1 MTVTPSEELT
11 VNVTFN
17 ATLTC
22 TVFAIPLP
30 IITWIKDVDDS
41 IVSEEPQ
48 RDSEELRVSITETDS
63 IHMRTS
69 VLHFSSTLKSDE
81 SSYTCVAVNNIT
93 NVIETPEN
101 ATVDLIIQGMQLNY
115 MLYL

>member
-1 MTVTPSEELT
+1 MTVTPSDQLT

-41 IVSEEPQ
+41 IVSEEP
-48 RDSEELRVSITETDS
+48 RRVSITQTDS

-101 ATVDLIIQGMQLNY
+101 ATVDLIIQGVQLNVSIV
-115 MLYL
+115 L